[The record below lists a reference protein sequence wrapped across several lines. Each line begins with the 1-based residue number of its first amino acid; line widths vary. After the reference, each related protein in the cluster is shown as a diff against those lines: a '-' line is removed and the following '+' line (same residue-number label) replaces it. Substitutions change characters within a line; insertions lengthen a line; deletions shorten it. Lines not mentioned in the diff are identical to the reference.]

1 MDLTLNETPIRTA
14 KNYNI
19 NNIKLENI
27 EIPETIQEFNGLKF
41 LGNTS
46 DFEIL
51 EMNKFTEFKY
61 GNGELLEN
69 QIKDKSNKTIAINVT
84 NTNNK
89 ELQLA
94 HEFSE
99 DNKHLIENIKL
110 NLKEKSNST
119 IILYYKSIDNTDGY
133 HNSKI
138 KVIANKESK
147 ANIIIINM
155 LNNKSNNFIA
165 IENDLEENAD
175 INYTI
180 IDFGGKNS
188 ITNYYSNLKGD
199 NAKNTLNT
207 VYLGNENQIID
218 LNYIME
224 CYGKNTNATID
235 VKGAIK
241 DNCKKHFKG
250 TIDFKKGAKKAIG
263 DEKEYCTILSD
274 TAKSISLPILLCTE
288 EDVEGSHSTACG
300 KIDKKNLF
308 YLMTRG
314 LTKQEA
320 EKLIIRAG
328 FNEIIENIQN
338 EEIKKE
344 IIEKIDAKL
353 T

>member
-14 KNYNI
+14 KNYSI
-19 NNIKLENI
+19 NNINLENI
-27 EIPETIQEFNGLKF
+27 EIPDNIQEFNGLKF
-41 LGNTS
+41 LGNTT

-61 GNGELLEN
+61 GNGEFLEN
-69 QIKDKSNKTIAINVT
+69 QIKDKSNKTININAS

-89 ELQLA
+89 ELQLVY
-94 HEFSE
+94 EFSE
-99 DNKHLIENIKL
+99 DNKNLIENIEI
-110 NLKEKSNST
+110 NLKEKSNSN
-119 IILYYKSIDNTDGY
+119 IILKYKSIDNADAY
-133 HNSKI
+133 RNSKI
-138 KVIANKESK
+138 KVIANKEAK

-155 LNNKSNNFIA
+155 LNNKSNNFVA
-165 IENDLEENAD
+165 IENVLEENAD
-175 INYTI
+175 VKYTI

-188 ITNYYSNLKGD
+188 VTNYYANLNG
-199 NAKNTLNT
+199 NNSINTLNT
-207 VYLGNENQIID
+207 IYLGNEEQVID

-224 CYGKNTNATID
+224 CYGKKTNAKID

-314 LTKQEA
+314 LSKQEA

-328 FNEIIENIQN
+328 FNEIIENIEN

-344 IIEKIDAKL
+344 IIEEIDAKL

>member
-14 KNYNI
+14 KNYAI

-27 EIPETIQEFNGLKF
+27 EIPENIQEFKSLKI
-41 LGNTS
+41 LGDIK

-51 EMNKFTEFKY
+51 EMNKFIEFKF
-61 GNGELLEN
+61 GNGKFLEN
-69 QIKDKSNKTIAINVT
+69 QIKDKSNKTISINVT

-89 ELQLA
+89 EVHLTY
-94 HEFSE
+94 EFSE
-99 DNKHLIENIKL
+99 DNKDLIENIEI

-119 IILYYKSIDNTDGY
+119 IVIDYKSIDNTEGY

-138 KVIANKESK
+138 KVIANKEAK
-147 ANIIIINM
+147 ANIIILNM
-155 LNNKSNNFIA
+155 LNNKSNNFVA
-165 IENDLEENAD
+165 IENVLEENAD
-175 INYTI
+175 VKYTI
-180 IDFGGKNS
+180 IDFGGKNTV
-188 ITNYYSNLKGD
+188 TNFYSYLKGD
-199 NAKNTLNT
+199 NSKNTLNT
-207 VYLGNENQIID
+207 VYLGSGEQTID

-224 CYGKNTNATID
+224 CYGKNTIAKMD

-241 DNCKKHFKG
+241 DKCKKHFKG

-263 DEKEYCTILSD
+263 DEKEYCIILSE
-274 TAKSISLPILLCTE
+274 TAKSISLPMLLCTE

-320 EKLIIRAG
+320 QKLIIRAG
-328 FNEIIENIQN
+328 FNEIIETIKN
-338 EEIKKE
+338 EEIKTE
-344 IIEKIDAKL
+344 ILEKIDIKL

>member
-1 MDLTLNETPIRTA
+1 MKLTLNETPIRTA
-14 KNYNI
+14 KNYAI

-27 EIPETIQEFNGLKF
+27 EIPENIQEFNGLKF
-41 LGNTS
+41 LG
-46 DFEIL
+46 DIDEFEIL

-61 GNGELLEN
+61 GNGEFLEN

-94 HEFSE
+94 YEFSE
-99 DNKHLIENIKL
+99 DNKNLIENIEID
-110 NLKEKSNST
+110 LKEKSNSN
-119 IILYYKSIDNTDGY
+119 IILKYKSIDNANAY

-138 KVIANKESK
+138 KVIANKEAK
-147 ANIIIINM
+147 ANIIILNM
-155 LNNKSNNFIA
+155 LNNKSNNFVA
-165 IENDLEENAD
+165 IENALEENAD
-175 INYTI
+175 VKYSI

-188 ITNYYSNLKGD
+188 ITNYYANLKGD
-199 NAKNTLNT
+199 NSKNTLNT
-207 VYLGNENQIID
+207 IYLGNREQVID
-218 LNYIME
+218 LNYIIE
-224 CYGKNTNATID
+224 CYGKNTIAKMD

-263 DEKEYCTILSD
+263 DEKEYCTILSN

-288 EDVEGSHSTACG
+288 EDVEGNHSTACG

-320 EKLIIRAG
+320 QKLIIRAG
-328 FNEIIENIQN
+328 FNEIIENIEN
-338 EEIKKE
+338 EEIKKK

>member
-14 KNYNI
+14 KNYTI

-27 EIPETIQEFNGLKF
+27 EIPENIQEFNGLKF
-41 LGNTS
+41 LGDIK

-61 GNGELLEN
+61 GNGEFLEN

-94 HEFSE
+94 YEFAE
-99 DNKHLIENIKL
+99 DNKNLIENIEID
-110 NLKEKSNST
+110 LKEKSNSN
-119 IILYYKSIDNTDGY
+119 IILKYKSIDNTDAY

-138 KVIANKESK
+138 KVTANKEAK
-147 ANIIIINM
+147 ANIIVLNM
-155 LNNKSNNFIA
+155 LNNKSNNFVA
-165 IENDLEENAD
+165 IENILEENAD
-175 INYTI
+175 VKYTI
-180 IDFGGKNS
+180 VDFGGKNS
-188 ITNYYSNLKGD
+188 ITNYYSNLKCD

-207 VYLGNENQIID
+207 VYLENENQIID

-224 CYGKNTNATID
+224 CYGKNTNARID

-274 TAKSISLPILLCTE
+274 TAKSISLPVLLCTE
-288 EDVEGSHSTACG
+288 EDVEGSHSSACG
-300 KIDKKNLF
+300 KIDQDELF

-314 LTKQEA
+314 LTKAEA
-320 EKLIIRAG
+320 QKLIIRAG
-328 FNEIIENIQN
+328 FNEIIENIGN

-344 IIEKIDAKL
+344 VLEQIDMKL
-353 T
+353 V

>member
-14 KNYNI
+14 KNYAI

-27 EIPETIQEFNGLKF
+27 EIPETIQEFKSLKI
-41 LGNTS
+41 LGDIK

-61 GNGELLEN
+61 GNGEFLEN
-69 QIKDKSNKTIAINVT
+69 QIKDKSNKTTAINVT

-89 ELQLA
+89 EVHLTY
-94 HEFSE
+94 EFSE
-99 DNKHLIENIKL
+99 DNKDLIENIEI
-110 NLKEKSNST
+110 NLKEKSNSS
-119 IILYYKSIDNTDGY
+119 IVLKYKSIDNADAY
-133 HNSKI
+133 HNSKV
-138 KVIANKESK
+138 KVIANREAK

-165 IENDLEENAD
+165 IENILEENAD
-175 INYTI
+175 VKYTI
-180 IDFGGKNS
+180 VDFGGKNS
-188 ITNYYSNLKGD
+188 VTNYYSNLNGD
-199 NAKNTLNT
+199 NANNTLNT
-207 VYLGNENQIID
+207 VYLGNENQVID
-218 LNYIME
+218 LNYIIE
-224 CYGKNTNATID
+224 CYGKNTNAKID

-314 LTKQEA
+314 LSKQEA

-328 FNEIIENIQN
+328 FNEIIENIKN
-338 EEIKKE
+338 EEIRKE
-344 IIEKIDAKL
+344 IFDDIDAKL

>member
-1 MDLTLNETPIRTA
+1 MNLTLNETPIRTA
-14 KNYNI
+14 KNYAI

-27 EIPETIQEFNGLKF
+27 KIPETIQEFNGLKL
-41 LGNTS
+41 LGDID

-61 GNGELLEN
+61 GNGEFLEN

-94 HEFSE
+94 YEFSE
-99 DNKHLIENIKL
+99 NNKNLIENIEI
-110 NLKEKSNST
+110 NLKENSNST
-119 IILYYKSIDNTDGY
+119 IVLDYKSTDNTDAY

-138 KVIANKESK
+138 KVIANKEAK
-147 ANIIIINM
+147 ANIIILNM

-165 IENDLEENAD
+165 IENVLEENAD
-175 INYTI
+175 VIYTI
-180 IDFGGKNS
+180 VDFGGKNS
-188 ITNYYSNLKGD
+188 VTNYYSNLKGD

-207 VYLGNENQIID
+207 VYLGNKNQIMD

-224 CYGKNTNATID
+224 CYGKNTIAKIN
-235 VKGAIK
+235 VKGAVK

-320 EKLIIRAG
+320 QKLIIRAG
-328 FNEIIENIQN
+328 FNEIIENIED
-338 EEIKKE
+338 EEIKKK

>member
-14 KNYNI
+14 KNYAI

-27 EIPETIQEFNGLKF
+27 EIPENIQEFNGLRF
-41 LGNTS
+41 LGDTI

-51 EMNKFTEFKY
+51 EMNKFIEFKF
-61 GNGELLEN
+61 GNGKFLEN
-69 QIKDKSNKTIAINVT
+69 QIKDKSNKTISINVT

-89 ELQLA
+89 ELHLTY
-94 HEFSE
+94 EFSE
-99 DNKHLIENIKL
+99 NNKYLIENIEI
-110 NLKEKSNST
+110 NLKENSNST
-119 IILYYKSIDNTDGY
+119 IVLDYKSIDNTDGY

-138 KVIANKESK
+138 KVIANKEAK

-165 IENDLEENAD
+165 IENVLEENAD
-175 INYTI
+175 VKYTI
-180 IDFGGKNS
+180 VDFGGKNS
-188 ITNYYSNLKGD
+188 VTNYYSNLKGD

-224 CYGKNTNATID
+224 CYGKNTNARID

-314 LTKQEA
+314 LSKQEA

-328 FNEIIENIQN
+328 FNEIIENIKN
-338 EEIKKE
+338 EEIRKE
-344 IIEKIDAKL
+344 ILKKIDAKL

>member
-1 MDLTLNETPIRTA
+1 MYLTLNETPIRTA
-14 KNYNI
+14 KNYAI

-41 LGNTS
+41 LG
-46 DFEIL
+46 DIDEFEIL

-61 GNGELLEN
+61 GNGKVLEN
-69 QIKDKSNKTIAINVT
+69 IINEQSNKTLAINAI
-84 NTNNK
+84 NNENK
-89 ELQLA
+89 ELHLNY
-94 HEFSE
+94 EFSKE
-99 DNKHLIENIKL
+99 NINLIENIEI

-119 IILYYKSIDNTDGY
+119 IILKYKSTNETY
-133 HNSKI
+133 SFHNSKI
-138 KVIANKESK
+138 KVIANKDAK
-147 ANIIIINM
+147 ANIIILNM

-165 IENDLEENAD
+165 IENAIEENAD
-175 INYTI
+175 VKYTI
-180 IDFGGKNS
+180 VDFGGKNS
-188 ITNYYSNLKGD
+188 VTNYYSNLKED
-199 NAKNTLNT
+199 NAKNTLNA

-224 CYGKNTNATID
+224 CYGKNTNARID

-250 TIDFKKGAKKAIG
+250 TIDFKKGAKKSIG

-314 LTKQEA
+314 LSKQEA

-328 FNEIIENIQN
+328 FNEIVENIKN
-338 EEIKKE
+338 EEIRKE
-344 IIEKIDAKL
+344 ILKKIDAKL

>member
-14 KNYNI
+14 KNYAI

-27 EIPETIQEFNGLKF
+27 EIPDNIQEFNGLKF
-41 LGNTS
+41 LGNTT

-51 EMNKFTEFKY
+51 EMNKITEFKY
-61 GNGELLEN
+61 GNGKILED
-69 QIKDKSNKTIAINVT
+69 QIKEKSNKTISINAVE
-84 NTNNK
+84 NEAR
-89 ELQLA
+89 ELQLNY
-94 HEFSE
+94 EFSE
-99 DNKHLIENIKL
+99 ENKDLIDNLEI
-110 NLKEKSNST
+110 NLKEKSSST
-119 IILYYKSIDNTDGY
+119 IILKYKSVDESYAY

-138 KVIANKESK
+138 KVNANKEAR
-147 ANIIIINM
+147 ANIIFLNM
-155 LNNKSNNFIA
+155 LNNNSNNFIA
-165 IENDLEENAD
+165 IENILEENTD
-175 INYTI
+175 VKYTI

-188 ITNYYSNLKGD
+188 ITNYYANLKGD
-199 NAKNTLNT
+199 NSTNTLNT
-207 VYLGNENQIID
+207 IYLGNEEQVID

-224 CYGKNTNATID
+224 CYGKKTNAKID

-314 LTKQEA
+314 LSKQEA

-328 FNEIIENIQN
+328 FNEIIENIEN

-344 IIEKIDAKL
+344 IIEEIDAKL

>member
-14 KNYNI
+14 KNYAI

-27 EIPETIQEFNGLKF
+27 EIPENIQEFKSLKI
-41 LGNTS
+41 LGDIK

-61 GNGELLEN
+61 GNGEFLEN
-69 QIKDKSNKTIAINVT
+69 QINEKSNKTISINAVEKE
-84 NTNNK
+84 NK
-89 ELQLA
+89 ELQLDY
-94 HEFSE
+94 EFSE
-99 DNKHLIENIKL
+99 DNKNLIENLEI
-110 NLKEKSNST
+110 NLKENSNST
-119 IILYYKSIDNTDGY
+119 IILKYKSIDNTDGY

-138 KVIANKESK
+138 KVIANKEAK

-165 IENDLEENAD
+165 IENVLEENVD
-175 INYTI
+175 VKYTI

-188 ITNYYSNLKGD
+188 VTNYYSNLKGD
-199 NAKNTLNT
+199 NSTNTLNT
-207 VYLGNENQIID
+207 IYLGNRDQVID

-224 CYGKNTNATID
+224 CYGKRANAKID
-235 VKGAIK
+235 VKGAIDGK
-241 DNCKKHFKG
+241 CKKHFKG
-250 TIDFKKGAKKAIG
+250 TIDFKKGTKKAIG

-274 TAKSISLPILLCTE
+274 TAKSISLPVLLCTE
-288 EDVEGSHSTACG
+288 EDVEGSHSSACG
-300 KIDKKNLF
+300 KIDKDELF

-314 LTKQEA
+314 LTKAEA
-320 EKLIIRAG
+320 QKLIIKTG
-328 FNEIIENIQN
+328 FNEIIENIEN

-344 IIEKIDAKL
+344 IVEQIDTKL